1 MGIADG
7 KMADETKAGEQG
19 VQASLRCHLHRQQHI
34 NNFCWQFGND
44 ASDDQEKTFHGAT
57 ILDHSAL

>member
-1 MGIADG
+1 
-7 KMADETKAGEQG
+7 MADETKAGEQG